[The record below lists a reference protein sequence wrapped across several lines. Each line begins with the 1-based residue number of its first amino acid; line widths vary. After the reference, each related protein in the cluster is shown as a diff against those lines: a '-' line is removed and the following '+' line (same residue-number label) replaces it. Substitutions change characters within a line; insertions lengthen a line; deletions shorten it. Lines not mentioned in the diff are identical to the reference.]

1 MKLSII
7 TKRTTLFLTV
17 ALLTL
22 FAFQGGAIAKP
33 EGTLQVALTS
43 MPNSLDLC
51 YGADR
56 NASNAGWPLFNSLV
70 MVNDDGVLEPAL
82 AESWTVSDGGKIY
95 SMKLRK
101 GVKFHNGE
109 DFNADSVIFSWKRG
123 TGKDVTWR
131 KKWDIVKEIEKIDD
145 FTIKLK
151 LEAPYPLLLRQI
163 SYFWNIVPE
172 GYLKEVG
179 EDGFIKHPVGT
190 GPFKFVEW
198 KKGDRL
204 IYEAN
209 LNYWEKDKP
218 KVEKLIF
225 RPIEESSTRVA
236 AIKTGEIDIV
246 SRLSSEEA
254 AMLKG
259 VPGVDVIEYP
269 VDRVFYITFN
279 NLTSGKGLPTEN
291 KLVRQA
297 INHAVDINAIIDSLF
312 NGHGKPTNGFFV
324 PTNLGYDKDLKPFE
338 YNPEKAKKLLKEA
351 GYPDGFSIEL
361 AAPTGAYSQFEQVCE
376 AIQGFLGEVGIKVKL
391 TLMESGKYWDL
402 EAKKELP
409 PMFGDSWSC
418 REGEPLERL
427 EGTLGGFK
435 QSYSVWQDP
444 KIDELLAKVATLP
457 DENERATLYVELQ
470 RYMQENPP
478 FIYLY
483 QPMTFEAVSSKVK
496 NYRPRAAEDYYL
508 KDVSKEK

>member
-1 MKLSII
+1 M
-7 TKRTTLFLTV
+7 KRTTLFLAV
-17 ALLTL
+17 LLSMM
-22 FAFQGGAIAKP
+22 FMAYGGAIAKP
-33 EGTLQVALTS
+33 QGTLKVALTS

-56 NASNAGWPLFNSLV
+56 NASNAGWRLYNSLV
-70 MVNDDGVLEPAL
+70 VVNDEGMIEPAL
-82 AESWTVSDGGKIY
+82 AESWEVSDGGKTY
-95 SMKLRK
+95 TMKLRK

-109 DFNADSVIFSWKRG
+109 AFSADSVIFSWNRG
-123 TGKDVTWR
+123 KGKEVTWR
-131 KKWDIVKEIEKIDD
+131 KKWDIVKGIEKIDA

-151 LEAPYPLLLRQI
+151 LDVPYPLILRQI

-179 EDGFIKHPVGT
+179 EEGFAKHPMGT

-204 IYEAN
+204 VYEAN
-209 LNYWEKDKP
+209 LDYWEPGKP
-218 KVEKLIF
+218 KVAKLIF
-225 RPIEESSTRVA
+225 RPIAESSTRMA
-236 AIKTGEIDIV
+236 AIKTGEMDIV

-259 VPGVDVIEYP
+259 VPGVRVIEYP

-291 KLVRQA
+291 PLVRQA
-297 INHAVDINAIIDSLF
+297 MNYAVDVDAIIDALF
-312 NGHGKPTNGFFV
+312 NGHGKPTTGFFV
-324 PTNLGYDKDLKPFE
+324 PTNLGYDKNLKPFG
-338 YNPEKAKKLLKEA
+338 YDPERAKQLLKEA
-351 GYPDGFSIEL
+351 GYAKGFKIEM

-376 AIQGFLGEVGIKVKL
+376 AIQGYLSEVGIEVKL

-435 QSYSVWQDP
+435 QSYSSWSDP
-444 KIDELLAKVATLP
+444 KIDDILARVATMS
-457 DENERATLYVELQ
+457 DENERAKLYVELQ
-470 RYMQENPP
+470 SYMQKNPP

-483 QPMTFEAVSSKVK
+483 QPMTFEAVSTKVK
-496 NYRPRAAEDYYL
+496 NYKPRAAEDYYL
-508 KDVSKEK
+508 KDVSKEE

>member
-1 MKLSII
+1 MKRLA
-7 TKRTTLFLTV
+7 LFLGV
-17 ALLTL
+17 ALLAV
-22 FAFQGGAIAKP
+22 FVVHGGAFAEPK
-33 EGTLQVALTS
+33 GTLRVALTS

-56 NASNAGWPLFNSLV
+56 NASNAGWRLYNSLV
-70 MVNDDGVLEPAL
+70 VVNDDGIMEPAL
-82 AESWTVSDGGKIY
+82 AESWKVSDDGIIY
-95 SMKLRK
+95 TMNLRK

-109 DFNADSVIFSWKRG
+109 AFNADSVIFSWNRG
-123 TGKDVTWR
+123 KGKEVTWR

-151 LEAPYPLLLRQI
+151 LEKPYPLLLRQI

-179 EDGFIKHPVGT
+179 EDGFANHPMGT
-190 GPFKFVEW
+190 GPFRFVEW
-198 KKGDRL
+198 NKGDRL
-204 IYEAN
+204 VYEAN
-209 LNYWEKDKP
+209 PDYWEAGKP
-218 KVEKLIF
+218 KVAKLVF
-225 RPIEESSTRVA
+225 RPIEESATRVA

-269 VDRVFYITFN
+269 VDRVFYIAFN
-279 NLTSGKGLPTEN
+279 NLTSGKGLPTEHP
-291 KLVRQA
+291 LVRQA
-297 INHAVDINAIIDSLF
+297 INYAVDIDAIIDALF
-312 NGHGKPTNGFFV
+312 NGHGRPTNGFFV
-324 PTNLGYDKDLKPFE
+324 PTNLGYDESLKPFG
-338 YNPEKAKKLLKEA
+338 YDPEKAKALLKEA
-351 GYPDGFSIEL
+351 GFADGFKIKM

-376 AIQGFLGEVGIKVKL
+376 AIQGYLGEVGIEVKL

-435 QSYSVWQDP
+435 QSYSTWSDP
-444 KIDELLAKVATLP
+444 KIDDMLARVAVMP
-457 DENERATLYVELQ
+457 DENERAKLYVELQ
-470 RYMQENPP
+470 KYMHENPP

-483 QPMTFEAVSSKVK
+483 QPMTFEAVSNKVK
-496 NYRPRAAEDYYL
+496 NYKPRAAEDYYL
-508 KDVSKEK
+508 KNVSIEE

>member
-1 MKLSII
+1 MLFSVMAFL
-7 TKRTTLFLTV
+7 TLFLV
-17 ALLTL
+17 A
-22 FAFQGGAIAKP
+22 GATMAKP
-33 EGTLQVALTS
+33 QGTLRVALTS

-56 NASNAGWPLFNSLV
+56 NASNAGWRLYNSLV
-70 MVNDDGVLEPAL
+70 VVNDDGVLEPAL
-82 AESWTVSDGGKIY
+82 SESWSVSEDGTVY
-95 SMKLRK
+95 TMNLRK

-109 DFNADSVIFSWKRG
+109 DFTADSVIFSWNRG
-123 TGKDVTWR
+123 KGKEVTWR

-151 LEAPYPLLLRQI
+151 LEKPYPLLLRQI

-172 GYLKEVG
+172 GYLKKVG
-179 EDGFIKHPVGT
+179 EEGFVNHPMGT
-190 GPFKFVEW
+190 GPFRFVEW

-204 IYEAN
+204 VYEAN
-209 LNYWEKDKP
+209 PDYWEEGKP
-218 KVEKLIF
+218 KVAKLIF
-225 RPIEESSTRVA
+225 RPIEESATRVA

-259 VPGVDVIEYP
+259 VPGINVIEYP

-291 KLVRQA
+291 PMVRQA
-297 INHAVDINAIIDSLF
+297 INYAVDIDAIIDALF

-324 PTNLGYDKDLKPFE
+324 PTNLGYDASLKPFP
-338 YNPEKAKKLLKEA
+338 YDPDKAKQLLKEA
-351 GYPDGFSIEL
+351 GYEKGFKIEM

-376 AIQGFLGEVGIKVKL
+376 AIQGYLSEVGIEVKL

-427 EGTLGGFK
+427 QGTLGGFK
-435 QSYSVWQDP
+435 FSYSAWSDP
-444 KIDELLAKVATLP
+444 KIDEILERVAVLP
-457 DENERATLYVELQ
+457 DENERAKLYVELQ
-470 RYMQENPP
+470 KYMHENPP

-483 QPMTFEAVSSKVK
+483 QPMTFEAVNAKVK
-496 NYRPRAAEDYYL
+496 NYKPRAAEDYYL
-508 KDVSKEK
+508 KNVSIEK

>member
-1 MKLSII
+1 MKQ
-7 TKRTTLFLTV
+7 KFLFLV
-17 ALLTL
+17 VVLVMV
-22 FAFQGGAIAKP
+22 FMVQGGAFAAP
-33 EGTLQVALTS
+33 EGTLKVALTS
-43 MPNSLDLC
+43 SPNSLDLC

-56 NASNAGWPLFNSLV
+56 NASNAGWRLYNSLV
-70 MVNDDGVLEPAL
+70 VVNDDGKLEPAL
-82 AESWTVSDGGKIY
+82 AESWEVSDGGKVY
-95 SMKLRK
+95 TMKLRK

-109 DFNADSVIFSWKRG
+109 DFTADSVIFSWNRG
-123 TGKDVTWR
+123 KGKDVTWR
-131 KKWDIVKEIEKIDD
+131 KKWDIIKDIERVDA

-151 LEAPYPLLLRQI
+151 LDAPFPLILRQI

-179 EDGFIKHPVGT
+179 EDGFINHPVGT
-190 GPFKFVEW
+190 GPFQFVEW

-204 IYEAN
+204 VYEAN
-209 LNYWEKDKP
+209 PNYWEPGKP
-218 KVEKLIF
+218 KVKNLIF
-225 RPIEESSTRVA
+225 RPIPESSTRMA
-236 AIKTGEIDIV
+236 AIKTGEMDIV

-259 VPGVDVIEYP
+259 VPNVNVIEYP

-291 KLVRQA
+291 PLVRQA
-297 INHAVDINAIIDSLF
+297 MNYAVDIDAIIDALF
-312 NGHGKPTNGFFV
+312 NGHGRPVAGFFV
-324 PTNLGYDKDLKPFE
+324 PSNLGYDTSLKPFG
-338 YNPEKAKKLLKEA
+338 YDPEKAKSLLKEA
-351 GYPDGFSIEL
+351 GYADGFKIEL

-376 AIQGFLGEVGIKVKL
+376 AIQGYLSEVGIEVKL

-427 EGTLGGFK
+427 EGTLGGWK
-435 QSYSVWQDP
+435 QSYSSWSDP
-444 KIDELLAKVATLP
+444 KIDEILTAVAVMP
-457 DENERATLYVELQ
+457 DENERAKRYVELQ
-470 RYMQENPP
+470 QYMQENPP

-483 QPMTFEAVSSKVK
+483 QPMTFEAVSAKVK
-496 NYRPRAAEDYYL
+496 NYKPRAAEDYYL
-508 KDVSKEK
+508 KNVSVDE

>member
-1 MKLSII
+1 MMKRI
-7 TKRTTLFLTV
+7 
-17 ALLTL
+17 TL
-22 FAFQGGAIAKP
+22 FAAVMTVLMFMVSGGAMAAPK
-33 EGTLQVALTS
+33 GTLRVALTS
-43 MPNSLDLC
+43 SPNSLDLC

-56 NASNAGWPLFNSLV
+56 NASNAGWRLYNSLV
-70 MVNDDGVLEPAL
+70 VVNDDGMIEPAL
-82 AESWTVSDGGKIY
+82 AESWTVSEDGKEY
-95 SMKLRK
+95 TMKLRK

-109 DFNADSVIFSWKRG
+109 DFTADSVIFSWNRG
-123 TGKDVTWR
+123 KGKDVTWR
-131 KKWDIVKEIEKIDD
+131 KKWDIVKGIDKIDD

-151 LEAPYPLLLRQI
+151 LDAPSPLLLRQV

-179 EDGFIKHPVGT
+179 EEGFIKHPVGT
-190 GPFKFVEW
+190 GPFRFVEW

-204 IYEAN
+204 VYEAN
-209 LNYWEKDKP
+209 PDYWEAGKP
-218 KVEKLIF
+218 KVKKLIF
-225 RPIEESSTRVA
+225 RPIGESATRMA
-236 AIKTGEIDIV
+236 AIKTGEMDIV

-254 AMLKG
+254 EMLKG
-259 VPGVDVIEYP
+259 ASGVKVVAYP

-291 KLVRQA
+291 ALVRQA
-297 INHAVDINAIIDSLF
+297 MNYAVDIDAIIDALF
-312 NGHGKPTNGFFV
+312 NGHGEPLSGFFV
-324 PTNLGYDKDLKPFE
+324 STNLGFNKNVKPFG
-338 YNPEKAKKLLKEA
+338 YDPEKAKALLKEA
-351 GYPDGFSIEL
+351 GYPNGFKIEM

-376 AIQGFLGEVGIKVKL
+376 AIQGYLAEVGIEMKL

-427 EGTLGGFK
+427 EGTLGGWK
-435 QSYSVWQDP
+435 QSYSSWSDP
-444 KIDELLAKVATLP
+444 KIDEILAKVATMP
-457 DENERATLYVELQ
+457 DEKERAKLYMELQ
-470 RYMQENPP
+470 QYMHDNPP

-483 QPMTFEAVSSKVK
+483 QPMTFEAVSAKVK

-508 KDVSKEK
+508 KNVSVGD

>member
-1 MKLSII
+1 MKQKMQIAVI
-7 TKRTTLFLTV
+7 FFLVFFMAGT
-17 ALLTL
+17 AM
-22 FAFQGGAIAKP
+22 AQPK
-33 EGTLQVALTS
+33 GTLRVALTS
-43 MPNSLDLC
+43 SPNSLDLC

-56 NASNAGWPLFNSLV
+56 NASNAGWRLYNSLV
-70 MVNDDGVLEPAL
+70 VVNDDGRIEPAL
-82 AESWTVSDGGKIY
+82 AESWTVSEGGTVY
-95 SMKLRK
+95 TMKLRH

-109 DFNADSVIFSWKRG
+109 DFNADQVIFSWNRG
-123 TGKDVTWR
+123 KGKDVTWR

-151 LEAPYPLLLRQI
+151 LDAPSPLLLRQI
-163 SYFWNIVPE
+163 SYFWNIVPQ

-179 EDGFIKHPVGT
+179 EEGFVNHPVGT
-190 GPFKFVEW
+190 GPFRFVEW

-204 IYEAN
+204 VYEAN
-209 LNYWEKDKP
+209 LDYWEPGKP
-218 KVEKLIF
+218 KVAKVIF
-225 RPIEESSTRVA
+225 RPIGESATRMA
-236 AIKTGEIDIV
+236 AVKTGEMDIV

-254 AMLKG
+254 AMLKD
-259 VPGVDVIEYP
+259 VPHVRVVEYP

-291 KLVRQA
+291 PLVRQA
-297 INHAVDINAIIDSLF
+297 MNYAVDVDAIIEALF
-312 NGHGKPTNGFFV
+312 NGNGKPLTGFFV
-324 PTNLGYDKDLKPFE
+324 SSNLGYNDSLKPFG
-338 YNPEKAKKLLKEA
+338 YDPEKAKALLKQA
-351 GYPDGFSIEL
+351 GYPDGFKIEM

-376 AIQGFLGEVGIKVKL
+376 AVQGYLADVGIEMKL

-427 EGTLGGFK
+427 EGTLGGWK
-435 QSYSVWQDP
+435 QSYSAWSDP
-444 KIDELLAKVATLP
+444 RIDEILGKVAVMP
-457 DENERATLYVELQ
+457 DEIERAKLYKELQ
-470 RYMQENPP
+470 VYMQENPP

-483 QPMTFEAVSSKVK
+483 QPMTFEAVSTKVK

-508 KDVSKEK
+508 KNVSIED

>member
-1 MKLSII
+1 MKKQLLSVFAIM
-7 TKRTTLFLTV
+7 V
-17 ALLTL
+17 LTL
-22 FAFQGGAIAKP
+22 MMAAQGAFAAPQ
-33 EGTLQVALTS
+33 GTLRVALTS

-56 NASNAGWPLFNSLV
+56 NASNAGWRLYNSLV
-70 MVNDDGVLEPAL
+70 VVNDDGVMEPAL
-82 AESWTVSDGGKIY
+82 AESWTVSDDGTIY
-95 SMKLRK
+95 TMNLRK

-109 DFNADSVIFSWKRG
+109 DFTADSVIFSWNRG
-123 TGKDVTWR
+123 KGKEVTWR

-151 LEAPYPLLLRQI
+151 LEKPYPLLLRQI

-172 GYLKEVG
+172 GYLKKVG
-179 EDGFIKHPVGT
+179 EEGFVNHPMGT
-190 GPFKFVEW
+190 GPFRFVEW

-204 IYEAN
+204 VYEAN
-209 LNYWEKDKP
+209 PDYWEAGKP
-218 KVEKLIF
+218 KVAKLIF
-225 RPIEESSTRVA
+225 RPIEESATRVA

-259 VPGVDVIEYP
+259 VPGVNVIEYP

-279 NLTSGKGLPTEN
+279 NLTSGKGLPTESP
-291 KLVRQA
+291 LVRQA
-297 INHAVDINAIIDSLF
+297 INYAVDIDAIIDALF
-312 NGHGKPTNGFFV
+312 NGHGRPTNGFFV
-324 PTNLGYDKDLKPFE
+324 PTNLGYDASLKPFP
-338 YNPEKAKKLLKEA
+338 YDPEKAKALLKEA
-351 GYPDGFSIEL
+351 GYEKGFKIEM

-376 AIQGFLGEVGIKVKL
+376 AIQGYLSEVGIDVKL

-427 EGTLGGFK
+427 EGTLGGWK
-435 QSYSVWQDP
+435 QSYSSWSDP
-444 KIDELLAKVATLP
+444 KIDEILAKVAVLP
-457 DENERATLYVELQ
+457 DENERAKLYVELQ
-470 RYMQENPP
+470 RYMHENPP

-483 QPMTFEAVSSKVK
+483 QPMTFEAVSTKVK
-496 NYRPRAAEDYYL
+496 NYKPRAAEDYYL
-508 KDVSKEK
+508 KNVSIEE